1 MTDFLLIRQ
10 PLNFCNFSI
19 YDEFFRNSSI
29 KLPFRKTET
38 VDEKIG
44 KEFVLLS

>member
-1 MTDFLLIRQ
+1 MTKFSVYSTVIQFLQ
-10 PLNFCNFSI
+10 FVSN
-19 YDEFFRNSSI
+19 DEFFRNSSI
-29 KLPFRKTET
+29 RLPFRKTET